1 MKTQYEQ
8 ARDILEKQCE
18 DKIHEM
24 ADMHE
29 AEIKAIDE
37 EMRHKLS
44 TMEEEYQTALDEALS
59 KFKAVRNQN

>member
-1 MKTQYEQ
+1 
-8 ARDILEKQCE
+8 
-18 DKIHEM
+18 M

-59 KFKAVRNQN
+59 KFKAVRN